1 MDRIIS
7 SNEILKD
14 WAVQPTIERNWDVEI
29 AKRVRFLQETL
40 QNSNRKSLVLGI
52 SGGVDSFVAGRLS
65 QLAVEGLRGAG
76 VKASF
81 IALRLPYGTQLDED
95 AAQKSLVLI
104 RPDITNTVDI
114 KPAVDALH
122 GSVINALNVLIPHGE
137 EVATEAKIDFER
149 GNVKARVRMTVQYE
163 IAALNDG
170 LVVGTDHN
178 AEAVTGFY
186 TKWGDG
192 ACDLLPLRGLNKRQ
206 VRLLAR
212 AMGAGPEIFNKPA
225 TADLESLRP
234 QLSDEDALGIPYD
247 VLDDFLEGKQ
257 VSDVYL
263 MRIKDQYLK
272 TQHKR
277 LDQPVAMGPYV
288 QITASAL

>member
-1 MDRIIS
+1 M
-7 SNEILKD
+7 NNFILKQQILSE
-14 WAVQPTIERNWDVEI
+14 WAVQPTEERFWAVEVI
-29 AKRVRFLQETL
+29 NRVRFIQDTMIEACR
-40 QNSNRKSLVLGI
+40 SRLVLGI
-52 SGGVDSFVAGRLS
+52 SGGVDSLVAGRLC
-65 QLAVEGLRGAG
+65 QIAVEGLRATHPE
-76 VKASF
+76 AQF
-81 IALRLPYGTQLDED
+81 IAVRLPYGTQADEESAQ
-95 AAQKSLVLI
+95 AAIKFI
-104 RPDITNTVDI
+104 CPDRTDTVDI
-114 KPAVDALH
+114 KSSVDALH
-122 GSVINALNVLIPHGE
+122 AAVIAAAENNSFSE
-137 EVATEAKIDFER
+137 SQQDFER

-163 IAALNDG
+163 IAALNGG

-212 AMGAGPEIFNKPA
+212 AMGAAPELYKKAA

-247 VLDDFLEGKQ
+247 VLDDFLEGKP
-257 VSDVYL
+257 VSDAYL
-263 MRIKDQYLK
+263 KRIKYQYLK

-288 QITASAL
+288 RRTASAV